1 MKNFWLFRTRDTG
14 LTTARRVGFWTWNG
28 LLLLLSGVGLGL
40 VSLLLAYGGYATAMF
55 RSYLEHPLILF
66 LNLLPPVLLVA
77 VLYGLIGRA
86 WIAFLVDAVV
96 VYGFSAA
103 NYYMLRFRDDPL
115 MFEDLKYIR
124 EAGSIT
130 QMADY
135 DLTPDKRMLVGI
147 FCILVGTV
155 FLALLVRGRPGWKVR
170 AGITG
175 AGILLSAAAWGL
187 YTDQGIYNQRT
198 QNFDYI
204 NRWSST
210 QLYISKGFVYPF
222 LHSVTVGSIAPPEGY
237 DEGET
242 AALLESYT
250 PVDLP
255 QEKQVDLITLQLE
268 AFADFSLFEGVE
280 GIDWEKAYGI
290 YHQLEQ
296 ESYTG
301 DLITNIFA
309 GGTVDTERA
318 FLTGYADLWNFRT
331 NTNSYAWYLTS
342 QGYVAEGSHPS
353 YDWFY
358 NRRNVNS
365 YLGISNYYF
374 LENHYQTLSPGAIA
388 TDDILLPEIY
398 DLYAANRDGEGKPYF
413 SFNVTYQGHGPYDTQ
428 SVWRGQHYTDGRY
441 SPETTNIVDNYLG
454 SVADTAEQLA
464 ALMDAFREE
473 ERPVVLVAFGD
484 HKPWLGDS
492 NSAYQEL
499 GVNLDT
505 STQEGF
511 YNYYG
516 TRYLIWANDAAKA
529 ALGRDLTGEGPDVS
543 SCFLMNLVFDLLGW
557 QGDAWAQATTEIWR
571 QLPVLTSVG
580 RYVENGQLVEE
591 QDLSEQGR
599 ALLATYRSLEYYQ
612 GTHFGYKGDGAS

>member
-1 MKNFWLFRTRDTG
+1 M
-14 LTTARRVGFWTWNG
+14 
-28 LLLLLSGVGLGL
+28 
-40 VSLLLAYGGYATAMF
+40 
-55 RSYLEHPLILF
+55 
-66 LNLLPPVLLVA
+66 
-77 VLYGLIGRA
+77 
-86 WIAFLVDAVV
+86 
-96 VYGFSAA
+96 
-103 NYYMLRFRDDPL
+103 
-115 MFEDLKYIR
+115 
-124 EAGSIT
+124 
-130 QMADY
+130 
-135 DLTPDKRMLVGI
+135 
-147 FCILVGTV
+147 
-155 FLALLVRGRPGWKVR
+155 
-170 AGITG
+170 
-175 AGILLSAAAWGL
+175 
-187 YTDQGIYNQRT
+187 YTDQGIYNDRT
-198 QNFDYI
+198 QNFGYI

-222 LHSVTVGSIAPPEGY
+222 LHSVTVGSIAPPDGY

-255 QEKQVDLITLQLE
+255 EEKQVDLITLQLE

-280 GIDWEKAYGI
+280 GINWEKAYGL
-290 YHQLEQ
+290 YHELEK

-301 DLITNIFA
+301 NLITNIFA

-342 QGYVAEGSHPS
+342 QGYDAEGSHPS

-365 YLGISNYYF
+365 YLGLSNYYF

-398 DLYAANRDGEGKPYF
+398 ELYAANRDGEGKPYF

-454 SVADTAEQLA
+454 SVADTARQLSS
-464 ALMDAFREE
+464 LMDAFREE
-473 ERPVVLVAFGD
+473 ERPVVLVVFGD

-516 TRYLIWANDAAKA
+516 TRYLIWANDAAKE

-557 QGDAWAQATTEIWR
+557 QGDSWAQATTEIWH
-571 QLPVLTSVG
+571 QLPVLTAVG

-591 QDLSEQGR
+591 KDLSEEGR
-599 ALLATYRSLEYYQ
+599 RLLNTYRSMEYYQ
-612 GTHFGYKGDGAS
+612 GTHFLYKASD